1 MIACPKMNRIE
12 KQGLNGTGVD
22 MNNIGDI
29 LKQAQ
34 EMQGKIAQIQDELGR
49 KEVEASSGGG
59 MVTVVANGRQE
70 IIRVKIEPAVF
81 ENPDR
86 EMLEDLFAAAAN
98 AALTQSKTML
108 ESEMA
113 KLAGGFNIPGLFG
126 GQGGFG
132 S

>member
-1 MIACPKMNRIE
+1 MS
-12 KQGLNGTGVD
+12 
-22 MNNIGDI
+22 NIGDI
-29 LKQAQ
+29 FKRAQ

-59 MVTVVANGRQE
+59 MVTVVAIGRQE
-70 IIRVKIEPAVF
+70 IIRVRIEPAVF
-81 ENPDR
+81 GSSDR

-98 AALTQSKTML
+98 AALAQSKTML

-113 KLAGGFNIPGLFG
+113 KLAGGLNIPGMLG

-132 S
+132 V